1 MNSTSPG
8 LKGGTYSY
16 GSIKGIGIRASQ
28 WRRSGLAHRR
38 HRNSGWGAATILVQ
52 MVALNFAITD
62 LANNDQFNQDE
73 TSQGYRGDAQLKRDH
88 C

>member
-1 MNSTSPG
+1 
-8 LKGGTYSY
+8 L
-16 GSIKGIGIRASQ
+16 
-28 WRRSGLAHRR
+28 
-38 HRNSGWGAATILVQ
+38 GAATILVQ

-73 TSQGYRGDAQLKRDH
+73 TRVKATVAMLQLKRDH